1 MKRELENI
9 IKGCLKKDRKSQF
22 LFFEMFSP
30 WAYTICRR
38 YVYDSNKAKE
48 VLQDAFLRIFS
59 KLDAYDSSKGELKS
73 WMARILINCS
83 LTTTKKE
90 AFNDSFMSLSNM
102 TKEPISEDVFFQFT
116 ADDIMKFLH
125 EMPLGY
131 KTIFNLSVM
140 DEFTHKEIAAQ
151 LGISEITSRSQLRK
165 AKIWLQDN
173 ISKNSIKANF

>member
-1 MKRELENI
+1 MKKEIENI

-30 WAYTICRR
+30 WAFTICKR
-38 YVYDSNKAKE
+38 YVYDSYKAKE
-48 VLQDAFLRIFS
+48 VLQDSFIRIFS
-59 KLDAYDSSKGELKS
+59 KLDSYDSSKGELKS

-90 AFNDSFMSLSNM
+90 AFNESFISLNNM
-102 TKEPISEDVFFQFT
+102 TLEPVSEDDFFQFS
-116 ADDIMKFLH
+116 AEDIMRFLH
-125 EMPLGY
+125 KMPLGY

-140 DEFTHKEIAAQ
+140 DEYTHKEIAAQ

-165 AKIWLQDN
+165 AKIWLQEN
-173 ISKNSIKANF
+173 ISKNAIKQNF